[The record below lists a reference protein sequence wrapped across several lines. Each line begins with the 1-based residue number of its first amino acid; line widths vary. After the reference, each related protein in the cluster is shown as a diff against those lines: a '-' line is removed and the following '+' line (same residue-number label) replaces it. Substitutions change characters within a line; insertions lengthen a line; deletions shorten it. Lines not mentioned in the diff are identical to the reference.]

1 MDGVLLVRK
10 PKGMT
15 SRDVVNKLSNILKT
29 KKIGHTGTL
38 DPLAEGVL
46 VLCVNKGTKLV
57 EFLTEHNKTYI
68 ATCLLGVYTETL
80 DIESEI
86 LNDTDTN
93 FTTDEIKE
101 VLANFPKTY
110 LQEVPIYSA
119 VKINGKKLYEYARN
133 NEEIELP
140 KRNVNIYSLK
150 LIKSTQQNNHT
161 SFSFETKVSK
171 GTYIRSLI
179 KDIAKNLNTTGIM
192 TELLRTQQ
200 GDFSIDE
207 CFTIDDIKKGKFK
220 LISIEEVLKNE
231 LTYEIDDDLYKKIIN
246 GAILPNKYCKN
257 NKNRVVFTKNNKVIA
272 IYKHYKD
279 NLIKPEQMFL

>member
-1 MDGVLLVRK
+1 MDGVLLVKK

-15 SRDVVNKLSNILKT
+15 SRDVVNEVSRILKT

-46 VLCVNKGTKLV
+46 VLCINKGTKLV
-57 EFLTEHNKTYI
+57 SLLTEHDKTYI
-68 ATCLLGVYTETL
+68 ATCLLGVNTETL
-80 DIESEI
+80 DIEGKI
-86 LNDTDTN
+86 LSDTN
-93 FTTDEIKE
+93 TYFTNDKIKE
-101 VLANFPKTY
+101 VLTNFPKTY

-133 NEEIELP
+133 NQKIELP

-150 LIKSTQQNNHT
+150 LIKTTQQNQHT
-161 SFSFETKVSK
+161 SFSFETSVSK

-179 KDIAKNLNTTGIM
+179 KDIAKNLGTTGIM
-192 TELLRTQQ
+192 TELLRTKQ

-207 CFTIDDIKKGKFK
+207 CFTIDNIKDGNFK

-246 GAILPNKYCKN
+246 GTVLSDKYCEN
-257 NKNRVVFTKNNKVIA
+257 NKNRVVFTKNGKVIA

-279 NLIKPEQMFL
+279 NLIKPDQMFL